1 MKDKYPL
8 KRHESRVRTRLSYL
22 RYPKSL
28 MISLLS
34 KEQKQYYGNTWIDY
48 VDKNKYTN
56 SEVQQGSFYIEEVDQ
71 IKRLVDF
78 MNIDK
83 QPNSVYDDMRLYIKQ
98 LDVRR
103 DRDFKKIFPELSY
116 LMDESY
122 YG

>member
-1 MKDKYPL
+1 
-8 KRHESRVRTRLSYL
+8 
-22 RYPKSL
+22 